1 MFRRY
6 GQRTERVIVV
16 SAVTDT
22 PFLAPSESPTTS
34 PIAETDVVEID
45 PVHEATMAIWR
56 SRGWTY
62 KNKNGEEVPDD
73 EAAKGFVYSFFR
85 DHVVVN
91 SDGDIVDDGVTDA
104 DLYAKTF
111 PGTPGATSYS
121 VDADQFEA
129 YKSVSRKIWAYAATR
144 VGSVCQE
151 RAEMEGLD
159 LVMCEKKVYRASR
172 DISTG
177 TGAPKQVSVRFFTS
191 NGDLI
196 YQLSA
201 LPATAKLV
209 KAAEDTAKHLRMNVT
224 RHPELSSRIAK
235 SAKLALNQSSA
246 SLGEITSGKLATPAA
261 GDDDN

>member
-1 MFRRY
+1 
-6 GQRTERVIVV
+6 VIVV
-16 SAVTDT
+16 SAVTDV
-22 PFLAPSESPTTS
+22 PFVAPSESLNTS
-34 PIAETDVVEID
+34 TVPEDDAVEING
-45 PVHEATMAIWR
+45 VHEATLAIYR

-62 KNKNGEEVPDD
+62 FNKNGHEVPND
-73 EAAKGFVYSFFR
+73 EVAKDFVYSYFR
-85 DHVVVN
+85 DSVVVN

-111 PGTPGATSYS
+111 PGTPGATSDA
-121 VDADQFEA
+121 VDEDQFAA
-129 YKSVSRKIWAYAATR
+129 YKTVSRKIWAYAHTR

-172 DISTG
+172 DITTG
-177 TGAPKQVSVRFFTS
+177 TGAPKQVLVRFFTN

-246 SLGEITSGKLATPAA
+246 SLGEITSGKLSTRALD
-261 GDDDN
+261 DDDN

>member
-1 MFRRY
+1 M
-6 GQRTERVIVV
+6 
-16 SAVTDT
+16 SAVTDV
-22 PFLAPSESPTTS
+22 PFVAPSESPTTN
-34 PIAETDVVEID
+34 PIAETDVVDVD
-45 PVHEATMAIWR
+45 PVHEATLAIYR

-62 KNKNGEEVPDD
+62 VNKNGDEVPND
-73 EAAKGFVYSFFR
+73 EAAKGVVYAFFR

-91 SDGDIVDDGVTDA
+91 SDSDIVDDGVTDA

-111 PGTPGATSYS
+111 PGTPGATSEP
-121 VDADQFEA
+121 VDEDQFTA
-129 YKSVSRKIWAYAATR
+129 YKNVSRKIWAYAHTR

-172 DISTG
+172 DVTTG
-177 TGAPKQVSVRFFTS
+177 TGAPKQVSVRFFTN

-201 LPATAKLV
+201 LPATAKLI

-224 RHPELSSRIAK
+224 RHPELSGRIAK

-261 GDDDN
+261 GDSDN